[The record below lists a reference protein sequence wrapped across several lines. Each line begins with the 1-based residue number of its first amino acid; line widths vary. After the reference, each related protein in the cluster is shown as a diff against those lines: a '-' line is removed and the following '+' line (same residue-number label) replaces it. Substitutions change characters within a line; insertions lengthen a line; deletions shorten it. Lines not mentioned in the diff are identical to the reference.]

1 VNPGGRVPRLDW
13 ERDGRDW
20 PNRDASRFVD
30 AAGLRW
36 HVQRSGPGRPNA
48 PALLLLHGTGAATH
62 SWRDLLPRL
71 ARRFEVI
78 APDLPGHGFTAMPPP
93 ERLSLPGMAASLAGL
108 LRTLGCAPAMLIGH
122 SAGAAV
128 AARIAL
134 DGGCTP
140 AGVVGLNGAWL
151 PPGGS
156 AGRWFSPA
164 ARLLATGGA
173 VLPAHLFARAA
184 ARGPLLERLLAATG
198 SSLDS
203 AGRSAY
209 ATLVSNPG
217 HVAGTISMMAHWDV
231 AGLADALP
239 ALRARLLL
247 VVGERDRTVP
257 PIQSAALAARVAG
270 SRLVRLRG
278 LGHLAHEEAPE
289 AVIAELEGFAAE
301 LGIGARHPD
310 QIV

>member
-1 VNPGGRVPRLDW
+1 
-13 ERDGRDW
+13 
-20 PNRDASRFVD
+20 
-30 AAGLRW
+30 
-36 HVQRSGPGRPNA
+36 
-48 PALLLLHGTGAATH
+48 
-62 SWRDLLPRL
+62 
-71 ARRFEVI
+71 
-78 APDLPGHGFTAMPPP
+78 
-93 ERLSLPGMAASLAGL
+93 MAASLAGL